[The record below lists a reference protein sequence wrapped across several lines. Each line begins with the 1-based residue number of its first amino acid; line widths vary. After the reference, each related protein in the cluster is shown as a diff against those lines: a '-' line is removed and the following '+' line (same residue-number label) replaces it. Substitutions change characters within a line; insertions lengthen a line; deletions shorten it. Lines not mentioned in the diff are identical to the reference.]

1 MKKYLSILSAALCFA
16 FVGCTDDPINP
27 DNNNNGGD
35 DKNPTTV
42 EFDLQADTDVVV
54 LDSSKES
61 NTAITF
67 TWTSGSNFG
76 TGSAINYVWE
86 IAEADCDYADGIKEE
101 LGRNITER
109 SFAVG
114 ELNNYLRTNL
124 LAIDGVE
131 TTYKVRVSAVVAG
144 SDVEQA
150 DEVTFTATTYEPFT
164 GELYMIGGAVTT
176 GWSLDSAPAF
186 ELQGSGVFTWTG
198 RMNSGDFKF
207 VTSRSD
213 FWPGYVR
220 DGSDPTGMTL
230 KYFAAQP
237 SDDEDLK
244 FNLPAGGT
252 YTITVDVLNLTLKVE
267 EAEGEYA
274 KFENVY
280 FVSEGNSWSFI
291 PMTVDAI
298 DPFIF
303 RYNGVVNA
311 GGFKFGTTEGS
322 WENMYKAPTA
332 EDCALDFNN
341 SEKSWETG
349 AELVAGFDPD
359 FKWNITSEQ
368 AGKAYKIAL
377 NITEGE
383 ETMNIWQFDGFE
395 ALWLVG
401 SATQLGWSLDDIEKS
416 DAQKMTLKDA
426 SNPYVFTWTGALN
439 NGELKFSCDLQKDW
453 GGYWFHSTRA
463 DEPFGGQNNTAC
475 PLYKNGSDYKWK
487 VTAGTYTITID
498 TLNETITVQ

>member
-1 MKKYLSILSAALCFA
+1 MKKIFSIFSAALCLTM
-16 FVGCTDDPINP
+16 VGCDEDPIGP
-27 DNNNNGGD
+27 DTPNGGGNENTPSAAEF
-35 DKNPTTV
+35 KV
-42 EFDLQADTDVVV
+42 EADTEEVV
-54 LDSSKES
+54 LDSSSES
-61 NTAITF
+61 LTAITF
-67 TWTSGSNFG
+67 TWSTGSNFG

-86 IAEADCDYADGIKEE
+86 IAEVDDDYTDGYKED
-101 LGRNITER
+101 LGRNVTER
-109 SFAVG
+109 SFGVG

-124 LAIDGVE
+124 LAIDGE
-131 TTYKVRVSAVVAG
+131 PTTYKVRVSAVVAG
-144 SDVEQA
+144 SDVEQS

-176 GWSLDSAPAF
+176 GWSLDLAPAF

-207 VTSRSD
+207 VTNRTD

-237 SDDEDLK
+237 SDGEDLK
-244 FNLPAGGT
+244 FNLAAGGT
-252 YTITVDVLNLTLKVE
+252 YTITVDVLNLTLKIE

-274 KFENVY
+274 KFDKLY
-280 FVSEGNSWSFI
+280 FVSEGNSWSFL
-291 PMTVDAI
+291 PMYQDVI

-303 RYNGVVNA
+303 RYNGVINA
-311 GGFKFGTTEGS
+311 GGFKFGTAEGS

-332 EDCALDFNN
+332 EDCVLDFNN
-341 SEKSWETG
+341 SDKTWETG
-349 AELVAGFDPD
+349 AELVTGFEPD
-359 FKWNITSEQ
+359 FKWNVSAEQ
-368 AGKAYKIAL
+368 AGKAYKVAL
-377 NITEGE
+377 NITESE
-383 ETMNIWQFDGFE
+383 ETMTIWQFDGFE

-401 SATQLGWSLDDIEKS
+401 DATQLGWSLDDIEKS
-416 DAQKMTLKDA
+416 EAQKMTLKDP

-453 GGYWFHSTRA
+453 GGNWFHSTRA
-463 DEPFGGQNNTAC
+463 DEPFGGQNNSAC
-475 PLYKNGSDYKWK
+475 PLYKGGSDYKWK